1 MATGF
6 NGYGTKPIQIRE
18 FTEEVRAII
27 DKFVSTSAGRA

>member
-27 DKFVSTSAGRA
+27 DRCVDTSAGGA